1 MEEKDKNVKK
11 EVEEEKIIDAEIIEE
26 KDIDKE
32 EKTIDKKEINE
43 EEKIIDKE
51 EKNIDNEEKN
61 SNNSFFKSK
70 IFLSIIMFLLGA
82 LIMYGLIMASNK
94 GLLIQKVTS
103 ENIKTTTVEEE
114 SDLKT
119 AINNVYE
126 ATVYINVSSRIGS
139 SSGSGFIY
147 KKDDDYGYILTNYH
161 VIKDGTKY
169 LVTLT
174 DNTEVEATLI
184 SGDEYYDIA
193 ILKIDADK
201 VKKVAT
207 LGNSSNL
214 ELGDTVFT
222 VGAPFGKEYMGT
234 ITKGIVSGVNRMLSS
249 EGSGSYLTEVIQT
262 DASINSGNSGG
273 PICNIKGEVVGIT
286 SSKLMGNG
294 IEGMGFAIPINS
306 IIPIIDSIENGKKIE
321 RPYLGIQLVNL
332 TNTFMLQYY
341 YGIKINDDVEFGAVI
356 SYVEEGKSA
365 DEAGLELG
373 DVIVDMDGEKVEDT
387 QHFQYLLYKHKI
399 GDKIKI
405 KYYRNNKLLETTI
418 ELKDSIKNE

>member
-1 MEEKDKNVKK
+1 
-11 EVEEEKIIDAEIIEE
+11 
-26 KDIDKE
+26 
-32 EKTIDKKEINE
+32 
-43 EEKIIDKE
+43 
-51 EKNIDNEEKN
+51 
-61 SNNSFFKSK
+61 
-70 IFLSIIMFLLGA
+70 
-82 LIMYGLIMASNK
+82 MASNK